1 MKTMRHMKMSIR
13 GCLMN
18 WSDDEMRG
26 VFSDSDGADLSPYE
40 ARKMLLD
47 ELAKGHEVIP
57 VGNECEGFDYS
68 GSGCPGHPMPDED
81 SD

>member
-18 WSDDEMRG
+18 WSDDEQIEA
-26 VFSDSDGADLSPYE
+26 FQDKDGNPLSTRE
-40 ARKMLLD
+40 AKAMLLD
-47 ELAKGHEVIP
+47 ELSKGHEVIP

-68 GSGCPGHPMPDED
+68 GQGCPGHPMPDED